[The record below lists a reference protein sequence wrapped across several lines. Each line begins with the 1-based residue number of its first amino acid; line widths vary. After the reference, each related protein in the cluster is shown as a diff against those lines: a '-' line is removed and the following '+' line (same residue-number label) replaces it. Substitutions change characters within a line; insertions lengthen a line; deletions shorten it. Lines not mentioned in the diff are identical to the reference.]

1 MSAKIFTRAARRLN
15 SEAGLRVN
23 FPMIFL
29 LALLCPSAV
38 DACLWDGDTIAM
50 EKARFPEVLDV
61 ITGNFPRHSR
71 EFHEWRV
78 TKSMDLL
85 KADPMAMAVYDD
97 LAVSQ
102 HKLGNHEAA
111 IETMKKK
118 EAIKPGVYE
127 TYSNMGTFLIYTG
140 DLPKAAQF
148 IKKALSINPNA
159 HFGREKYQL
168 WLIEWVSAGK
178 PVLTDKT
185 GPNDDLSLRPQGYA
199 AHVLSRQPVAQR
211 AVFTE
216 ALRQDAIK
224 GVLGMMRFA
233 DHDNPILLEA
243 LGDLLLTGKKR
254 PNATNLAGMSFLL
267 ASQVTK
273 DADEKKRLTARYEGM
288 QRLTID
294 AFTKKVAEEL
304 EAGLKRASEFNAG
317 VRQDELE
324 WIRQRKNVSEEFTRK
339 YFAPKLP

>member
-1 MSAKIFTRAARRLN
+1 MAFVL
-15 SEAGLRVN
+15 V
-23 FPMIFL
+23 
-29 LALLCPSAV
+29 LLCPLV
-38 DACLWDGDTIAM
+38 IEACLWDGDTIAM

-78 TKSMDLL
+78 SKATDLL
-85 KADPMAMAVYDD
+85 KADPQAMAVYDD

-111 IETMKKK
+111 FETMKKK
-118 EAIKPGVYE
+118 EGIKSGVYE

-140 DLPKAAQF
+140 NLPKAAEF
-148 IKKALSINPNA
+148 IKKALSVNPDA

-178 PVLTDKT
+178 PKLTEKT
-185 GPNDDLSLRPQGYA
+185 LPNEDLSLRPQGYA
-199 AHVLSRQPVAQR
+199 AHVLSRQPITQR

-243 LGDLLLTGKKR
+243 LGDLLLTGQKR

-267 ASQVTK
+267 ASQVAK
-273 DADEKKRLTARYEGM
+273 DADEKKRLTDKYEVM
-288 QRLTID
+288 RKMTVD
-294 AFTKKVAEEL
+294 AYSKKVAEEL
-304 EAGLKRASEFNAG
+304 EVGLKKASEFNAS
-317 VRQDELE
+317 VRLDELE
-324 WIRQRKNVSEEFTRK
+324 WIRQGKNVSEEFTRK
-339 YFAPKLP
+339 YLAPKLP